1 MSTRAVQCTVFRTEN
16 VDYYY
21 THTNKAQLT

>member
-21 THTNKAQLT
+21 THINKAHLT